1 MTPGLITKVVRE
13 YLRTGQFN
21 VKLLPIR
28 ERFWSEFN
36 SITYKNIILHKISD
50 LSDRLGSM
58 NLERLR
64 LNLTDLMITSPALE
78 KYYEG
83 LVLSGKSLEL
93 GAAICD
99 RWYWRDASF
108 LSFKKMFYDINY
120 VFNIFFLE
128 KGDRYENIN
137 HIRLGMTV
145 DLSYGNITRGTL
157 GL

>member
-13 YLRTGQFN
+13 YLQKGQFN
-21 VKLLPIR
+21 TKLLPIR

-36 SITYKNIILHKISD
+36 SITYKNILLHKISD

-93 GAAICD
+93 KAAICD
-99 RWYWRDASF
+99 RWY
-108 LSFKKMFYDINY
+108 
-120 VFNIFFLE
+120 
-128 KGDRYENIN
+128 
-137 HIRLGMTV
+137 
-145 DLSYGNITRGTL
+145 
-157 GL
+157 